1 MPLRVVSPF
10 DTHIEGDRRAR
21 MTQDD
26 AASTID
32 HVREEYMNALHNCR
46 GGHGPENEAHCSS
59 ISEVYT
65 CSKCR
70 LRIPEHEVHD
80 GIRAKSVRRMTSICN
95 RCSNNGRLLR
105 NYFGQWP
112 MEDFQALPEQEQV
125 NFWRWAAHEIDGRS
139 NKKKTQTLVDRIITV
154 VSTNQVKRAKSVCD
168 SEYRPL
174 EYWVRMGFDKES
186 ILKNCQTKKE
196 HEIHG
201 TVYMLGVEY
210 VDEEAIKFETMSRLR
225 GCEDNAQQPWPGD
238 EEANF
243 PPLRKQKKDKKD
255 KKHKKHKKHKNKEN
269 KNKNSKRVFA
279 KSK

>member
-10 DTHIEGDRRAR
+10 DTPIEGDRRAR
-21 MTQDD
+21 MTNDD

-32 HVREEYMNALHNCR
+32 HVREEYINALHICK
-46 GGHGPENEAHCSS
+46 GGPELENEAHCSA
-59 ISEVYT
+59 ICEVYT

-95 RCSNNGRLLR
+95 RCLHNGRLLR
-105 NYFGQWP
+105 NHFGQWP
-112 MEDFQALPEQEQV
+112 MKDFQAMPEQEQV
-125 NFWRWAAHEIDGRS
+125 NFWRWAHDEIGYGRS

-154 VSTNQVKRAKSVCD
+154 VSTNQVKRAKSACN

-186 ILKNCQTKKE
+186 ILNNCQTTKE

-225 GCEDNAQQPWPGD
+225 RCDDNAQQPWPWD
-238 EEANF
+238 EDAHF

-255 KKHKKHKKHKNKEN
+255 KKEKKDHNDKNDDCLLYTSDAADE
-269 KNKNSKRVFA
+269 
-279 KSK
+279 